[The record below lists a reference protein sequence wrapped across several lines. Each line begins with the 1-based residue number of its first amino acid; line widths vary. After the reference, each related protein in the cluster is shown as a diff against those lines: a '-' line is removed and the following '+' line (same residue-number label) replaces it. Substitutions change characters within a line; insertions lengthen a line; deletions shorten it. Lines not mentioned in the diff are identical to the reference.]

1 MAAEWPEAVPS
12 SPFPFEIDDDD
23 GVQQERLQKA
33 PDVATVEVPD
43 AHVQSRNGRTLRT
56 RTEPTKYGEQHD
68 ATFKDRFARFPKAER
83 RALREQFRMNQ
94 TMRQSMNQTTKMLRE
109 GALQHQCQLLIQKA
123 KERGDYDP
131 RSLKGLVRT
140 RMRCVARAGDGRY
153 YDKKALIEYIKAN
166 MEKRLV
172 SPVTGEPMTALVLFA
187 EPQKGNPRE
196 LKTSKWV
203 PTFAPLVF
211 SDGDEGVVDAPEE

>member
-23 GVQQERLQKA
+23 GAQQERLQKA

-43 AHVQSRNGRTLRT
+43 AHAQSRNGRTLRT
-56 RTEPTKYGEQHD
+56 RTEPTKHDEQHD
-68 ATFKDRFARFPKAER
+68 APFNDRFARFPKAER
-83 RALREQFRMNQ
+83 RALREQWKVNQ
-94 TMRQSMNQTTKMLRE
+94 TMRQSMNQTTRMLRQ
-109 GALQHQCQLLIQKA
+109 GALQQQCPLLIAKA

-140 RMRCVARAGDGRY
+140 RMKCVARAGDGRY
-153 YDKKALIEYIKAN
+153 YDKKALIAYIEAN

-172 SPVTGEPMTALVLFA
+172 SPVTGEPITALVLFA
-187 EPQKGNPRE
+187 EPQKATPAE
-196 LKTSKWV
+196 LKTSKWI
-203 PTFAPLVF
+203 PTFEPLTF
-211 SDGDEGVVDAPEE
+211 SDDEDNPEART